1 MKTKSLLIALFLIAA
16 LSFNSTVWATVEC
29 CCEPIGCHFP
39 PLPLRGPFAEPKDF
53 VIDDCYYWDD
63 DGEWKCNEQ
72 LICISELQAMDEDYW
87 FRYDIKNV
95 EIDGSCE
102 MHFTDDECESES
114 LLGSDHPGL
123 DILRQFRDKVLAR
136 SEKGRRLTEAYYK
149 YGNVLIEAF
158 EKNPGIEVFATEILV
173 KTIERLAKTL
183 GSDEEILTDEIS
195 ADIDILIDELDAVVA
210 SPELKKTMRQ
220 IKRDMRKGILFE

>member
-1 MKTKSLLIALFLIAA
+1 
-16 LSFNSTVWATVEC
+16 
-29 CCEPIGCHFP
+29 
-39 PLPLRGPFAEPKDF
+39 LRGPFAEPKDF

-149 YGNVLIEAF
+149 YGDVLIEAF

-183 GSDEEILTDEIS
+183 GSDEELLTDEIS
-195 ADIDILIDELDAVVA
+195 ADIDILINELDAVVA
-210 SPELKKTMRQ
+210 SPELKKTMKQ